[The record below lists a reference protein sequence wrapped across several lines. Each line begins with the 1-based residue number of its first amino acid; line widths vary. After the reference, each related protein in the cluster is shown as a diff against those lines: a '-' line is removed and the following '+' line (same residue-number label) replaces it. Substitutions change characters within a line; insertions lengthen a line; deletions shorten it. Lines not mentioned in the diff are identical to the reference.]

1 MKGRVLVTSACSRVA
16 YCICRNLR
24 RHGLH
29 VVAADP
35 DPLAMS
41 FWSRFVSGRHI
52 CASPFRDE
60 GAFIADVLRI
70 IEKEKI
76 DVLIPV
82 LEETYFVSR
91 NRSAFSSHVRTLV
104 PDYRGILALHDKRSL
119 LDVAARFG
127 VSTPRTAE
135 LADALDG
142 RLPDGFRYPAVLKP
156 KQGGGGGAIV
166 RISDAGHLRRHV
178 RAARLNAGAYL
189 VQEKIDA
196 EMANVAMLYDGGK
209 LVAGDTYQTLAVH
222 PHPFGQST
230 LRVSREYPRARDALK
245 TMLDALQWNGPCQAD
260 FLYDRSRDET
270 FLIDVNPRFWGS
282 VEQSIARG
290 IEFPYYYYRC
300 AMGLGGFAAP
310 SSPPVVATKW
320 LGGDLMRRI
329 VGLTSRSASGGAAQD
344 GLPRRVEGMDD
355 FYGTDPLP
363 FVGWGVSQIVRRVR
377 RLAGGKVSRESLDGI
392 WE

>member
-1 MKGRVLVTSACSRVA
+1 MSSSRCSKRPTSCPETARSSRPMSGLSCLITEAFLPCTTSAPFWMWPPVSACPRRGR
-16 YCICRNLR
+16 RN
-24 RHGLH
+24 
-29 VVAADP
+29 
-35 DPLAMS
+35 
-41 FWSRFVSGRHI
+41 W
-52 CASPFRDE
+52 
-60 GAFIADVLRI
+60 
-70 IEKEKI
+70 
-76 DVLIPV
+76 
-82 LEETYFVSR
+82 
-91 NRSAFSSHVRTLV
+91 RTLWMAACPTASV
-104 PDYRGILALHDKRSL
+104 IPRSSSRSR
-119 LDVAARFG
+119 AA
-127 VSTPRTAE
+127 A
-135 LADALDG
+135 
-142 RLPDGFRYPAVLKP
+142 
-156 KQGGGGGAIV
+156 GGAIV
-166 RISDAGHLRRHV
+166 QIRDAGHLRRHV